1 MKNKKA
7 TSRQIK
13 NAYCEHHSNLAL
25 LTAAVA
31 MVAFMVLL
39 VIYMGEFQNMNY
51 YSYQKLE
58 MSRGVSVGVGVASWV
73 AAAVLSFVSVRK
85 KKKYLVEYIVYA
97 VVIGFGLF
105 FLYQPGN
112 LGFIFKLVQKT
123 SFGFAW
129 TRNSYKLLCILS
141 AVYFVVSIVWHS
153 VLSTPGKANKK

>member
-58 MSRGVSVGVGVASWV
+58 MSRGVSVGVGVASWI

-85 KKKYLVEYIVYA
+85 KKKYLVEYKDRNSSNFSSDIMQILYPVK
-97 VVIGFGLF
+97 LF
-105 FLYQPGN
+105 FKSSEG
-112 LGFIFKLVQKT
+112 
-123 SFGFAW
+123 
-129 TRNSYKLLCILS
+129 
-141 AVYFVVSIVWHS
+141 
-153 VLSTPGKANKK
+153 